1 MPIPDALRATVLQR
15 LFRLAPAERRI
26 LTQAAAIGRNVELDV
41 LAAVAG
47 RSIPS
52 VHAIMERAADL
63 QLVRQRAPNRYS
75 FRHAMTCDII
85 YAESFN
91 AAARTLHR
99 RIACVLERLR
109 GRSRAALA
117 DLAYHAWAGGDPA
130 RTLRY
135 NELAG
140 DGAAA
145 VHARDDAR
153 QFYTRARSFINIDSP
168 DFARVTAKLQ
178 SLNGSLHK

>member
-1 MPIPDALRATVLQR
+1 VRYRGVVPIPEALRATVLQR

-47 RSIPS
+47 RSVS
-52 VHAIMERAADL
+52 GVRAIMERAADL
-63 QLVRQRAPNRYS
+63 QLVQQCAPSCYS
-75 FRHAMTCDII
+75 FRHAMTRDII

-109 GRSRAALA
+109 RCDRTALA
-117 DLAYHAWAGGDPA
+117 DLAYHAWASGDPA

-153 QFYTRARSFINIDSP
+153 QF
-168 DFARVTAKLQ
+168 
-178 SLNGSLHK
+178 